1 MCIKTAAAGERHLEA
16 RGVPAAVLPG
26 RGREERRGA
35 AADPEPGRARNP
47 LRQVCQ
53 AGLSARAGGEV
64 TQVKVFA

>member
-1 MCIKTAAAGERHLEA
+1 MRIKTAAAGERHLEA

-47 LRQVCQ
+47 L
-53 AGLSARAGGEV
+53 
-64 TQVKVFA
+64 

>member
-47 LRQVCQ
+47 L
-53 AGLSARAGGEV
+53 
-64 TQVKVFA
+64 